1 MADLVIRPLTAGEE
15 HVFDSMPD
23 PQPELRQVGY
33 ADGLAGGGY
42 RPEHTWIAQLDGQVV
57 ARAAWLLPPGSVG
70 RPWLERFD
78 LTAEPSVGAALLA
91 AAHRSLGGPTGYYAS
106 MPASWR
112 QVPHQQA
119 AARPPMAAARLA
131 GLVEQGERLRMAWTG
146 TPVAPGSD
154 RRALRSAADAAETG
168 ARCTFRPAADVAEIE
183 ALTARVGEPDVLTG
197 AEIARLV
204 RGVDL
209 AREPLKWLSG
219 PPGDWRV
226 ALVDGEP
233 VGLTGPAGDA
243 CYPMIAYLGLLDP
256 PDPAVRAEMLAD
268 AVSGLVAG
276 GALEI
281 VADVDADRPGVRAD
295 LERTA
300 FAPVRSRV
308 HFAPA

>member
-1 MADLVIRPLTAGEE
+1 MADLVIRPLVAGEE

-23 PQPELRQVGY
+23 PLPELRQVSY

-42 RPEHTWIAQLDGQVV
+42 RPEHTWVALLDGRVV
-57 ARAAWLLPPGSVG
+57 ARAAWLRPPGSVG

-78 LTAEPSVGAALLA
+78 LIAEPSVGAALLA

-112 QVPHQQA
+112 QHPHQRA
-119 AARPPMAAARLA
+119 AVAPPMAAARLA
-131 GLVEQGERLRMAWTG
+131 GLTERGERLRMTWSGGAVATRSGGSVPTRTG
-146 TPVAPGSD
+146 RYAFRP
-154 RRALRSAADAAETG
+154 AADAAEI
-168 ARCTFRPAADVAEIE
+168 AALA
-183 ALTARVGEPDVLTG
+183 ARVTAPDVLTG
-197 AEIARLV
+197 AEVARLV

-209 AREPLKWLSG
+209 ARDPLKWLSG

-226 ALVDGEP
+226 ALAGGEP

-243 CYPMIAYLGLLDP
+243 CYPMIAYLGLLDEATA
-256 PDPAVRAEMLAD
+256 DPAVRGEMLTD
-268 AVSGLVAG
+268 AVAVLVAG

-281 VADVDADRPGVRAD
+281 VADVDADRPDARAD
-295 LERTA
+295 LERAGFT
-300 FAPVRSRV
+300 PVRARV